1 MSVWRRLAFTAA
13 MGVSACAGDDAAQPA
28 PLDTRNGACAQ
39 CRMAVS
45 TPIFAAQVAVPG
57 EEPRFFDD
65 IGCLADWI
73 RAGHAI
79 PPGGRAFVADHRTRA
94 WVAADAAIFTRARGL
109 DTPMGSGLVAHE
121 SAASRDQDAAA
132 RGGEPVPAADVLAGR
147 AGTGR

>member
-1 MSVWRRLAFTAA
+1 MRPWGGVALAAFVAIP
-13 MGVSACAGDDAAQPA
+13 ACGGGDAVQPA
-28 PLDTRNGACAQ
+28 PLDTRNDACAQ

-45 TPIFAAQVAVPG
+45 TPIFAAQVVAPG

-65 IGCLADWI
+65 IGCLADWT

-79 PPGGRAFVADHRTRA
+79 PPGGRAFVADHRTRT
-94 WVAADAAIFTRARGL
+94 WVAAEAAVFTRVRGL
-109 DTPMGSGLVAHE
+109 DTPMGSGLIAHE
-121 SAASRDQDAAA
+121 SAASRDRDPAA